1 MPTRQFFLKN
11 RSQGS
16 LLNNV
21 HDLNERKPPIEP
33 PLHSPVYSPHSASA
47 SPSLQDNDEEY
58 HSGRHDRPEHSQ
70 QTYPAT
76 VPTRS
81 HSQRTAQPPNHSQH
95 LSVNVATHSQG
106 GLGVDD
112 YPDSY
117 YLPQL
122 PIPTEPKDD
131 RRRRFFGLRNPKEP
145 AINNGGGNNP
155 SRPPGRHTSVRR
167 KPQPPLSAEATN
179 HPSQQRYPNSIATPA
194 SEQDQEGGA
203 GRIHSHSQTIEAAPP
218 PIPEKDPQRPPQLQN
233 LQPLT
238 LQPQQQQQQSHEVV
252 SSGVSI
258 SQDATSNSTLN
269 RPQLERQ
276 ISAGSSAF
284 EDPVRSTP
292 QPYRPQS
299 DLQHQQ
305 PPVYLP
311 SPSSIVSTSPNHP
324 LPPRGAHETLQQNY
338 RDISRPPSQQSFG
351 PPSPL
356 QQTRAVN
363 HFPYIQGPSSAY
375 SPGSMAPP
383 PSQQQSQGRNSHD
396 PPPLRQPV
404 GISREGSAYQ
414 PYPTTQEAHQGSGAP
429 PHYRGQ
435 MDTNP
440 HRAPPQQSQSNAEHG
455 QIQGRS
461 TPPPSRSRDDLAG
474 LDPAQ
479 LLTRHD
485 ELRKH
490 YLFFVFRSPLC
501 SIVEQTPILKLL
513 YQRTN
518 TAR

>member
-16 LLNNV
+16 LLNNI
-21 HDLNERKPPIEP
+21 HDLNERKPPIDS

-47 SPSLQDNDEEY
+47 SPSLQDDEDY
-58 HSGRHDRPEHSQ
+58 HLGRHDRAEQGQ
-70 QTYPAT
+70 QSYLAT
-76 VPTRS
+76 PPTRS
-81 HSQRTAQPPNHSQH
+81 HSQRTAQPPNHTQH
-95 LSVNVATHSQG
+95 LSVNVVTHSQG
-106 GLGVDD
+106 GFGVDEN
-112 YPDSY
+112 PDSY
-117 YLPQL
+117 YLQQQ

-145 AINNGGGNNP
+145 TINNGGGNNP

-179 HPSQQRYPNSIATPA
+179 HPTHQRYSNSIATPA
-194 SEQDQEGGA
+194 SEQEREGGA
-203 GRIHSHSQTIEAAPP
+203 DRIHSHPQTIEAAPP

-233 LQPLT
+233 LQPQT
-238 LQPQQQQQQSHEVV
+238 QQPQQKQQHEIV

-258 SQDATSNSTLN
+258 PQDAISNTTFN

-284 EDPVRSTP
+284 EDPVRSTQ

-299 DLQHQQ
+299 DLQLQQ

-311 SPSSIVSTSPNHP
+311 SPSSIISTSPNHQV
-324 LPPRGAHETLQQNY
+324 PPRGAHETLQQNF

-363 HFPYIQGPSSAY
+363 HYPYIQGPTSAY
-375 SPGSMAPP
+375 PSGSMAPP

-414 PYPTTQEAHQGSGAP
+414 SYSQSTQEAHQGSGAP
-429 PHYRGQ
+429 PHYRSQ
-435 MDTNP
+435 MDANP
-440 HRAPPQQSQSNAEHG
+440 HRAPPQQPQSNAEHG

-474 LDPAQ
+474 LDPSQ

-490 YLFFVFRSPLC
+490 HLFFMFRSPLC
-501 SIVEQTPILKLL
+501 SIAE
-513 YQRTN
+513 
-518 TAR
+518 

>member
-21 HDLNERKPPIEP
+21 HDLNERKSPIDS
-33 PLHSPVYSPHSASA
+33 PLHSPVYSPHSATA
-47 SPSLQDNDEEY
+47 SPSLQVNDGGS
-58 HSGRHDRPEHSQ
+58 HLGRHDRPEQSQ
-70 QTYPAT
+70 QSYPAT
-76 VPTRS
+76 PLTRS
-81 HSQRTAQPPNHSQH
+81 HSQRIAQITNYSQH
-95 LSVNVATHSQG
+95 PSVNVTTHPQG
-106 GLGVDD
+106 GFGLDEN
-112 YPDSY
+112 PDSY
-117 YLPQL
+117 YLPQP

-145 AINNGGGNNP
+145 AINNSGGNSP

-167 KPQPPLSAEATN
+167 KPQPPPSAEGTN
-179 HPSQQRYPNSIATPA
+179 HPTQQRYPISVATPA
-194 SEQDQEGGA
+194 RGQEQEGGA
-203 GRIHSHSQTIEAAPP
+203 GRTNSHLQTIEAAPP
-218 PIPEKDPQRPPQLQN
+218 PTPEKDPQRLPKLEN
-233 LQPLT
+233 LQPQT
-238 LQPQQQQQQSHEVV
+238 QQPQQQQQHEVV
-252 SSGVSI
+252 GSSVSI
-258 SQDATSNSTLN
+258 PQDAISNSTLN

-284 EDPVRSTP
+284 EDPVRST
-292 QPYRPQS
+292 QQSYRPQA
-299 DLQHQQ
+299 DLLHHQ
-305 PPVYLP
+305 PSVYLP
-311 SPSSIVSTSPNHP
+311 SPFSIISTSPSHP
-324 LPPRGAHETLQQNY
+324 VPPREAHETTQQNY

-363 HFPYIQGPSSAY
+363 CYPYIQSPTSAY
-375 SPGSMAPP
+375 HSGSMAPP

-396 PPPLRQPV
+396 APPLRQPA

-414 PYPTTQEAHQGSGAP
+414 PYSQSTPEAHQGAGAP
-429 PHYRGQ
+429 AHYRGQ
-435 MDTNP
+435 LDTNP

-455 QIQGRS
+455 QIPGRS

-479 LLTRHD
+479 LHIKYE

-490 YLFFVFRSPLC
+490 HLFFLLKSSLC
-501 SIVEQTPILKLL
+501 PIVE
-513 YQRTN
+513 
-518 TAR
+518 

>member
-16 LLNNV
+16 LLNNI
-21 HDLNERKPPIEP
+21 HDLNERKPPIDS

-47 SPSLQDNDEEY
+47 SPSLQDNGEDY
-58 HSGRHDRPEHSQ
+58 HLGRHDRPEQSQ
-70 QTYPAT
+70 QPYLAT
-76 VPTRS
+76 PPTRS
-81 HSQRTAQPPNHSQH
+81 HSQRTAQPPNHIH
-95 LSVNVATHSQG
+95 HPSVNVVTHSQG
-106 GLGVDD
+106 GFGVDD
-112 YPDSY
+112 NPDSY
-117 YLPQL
+117 YFQQP

-145 AINNGGGNNP
+145 TINNSGGNNP

-167 KPQPPLSAEATN
+167 KPQPQLSAEATN
-179 HPSQQRYPNSIATPA
+179 HPTQQHYSTSIAAPA
-194 SEQDQEGGA
+194 SEQEREGGSD
-203 GRIHSHSQTIEAAPP
+203 RIHPHPQTIEAAPP

-233 LQPLT
+233 LQPQAQ
-238 LQPQQQQQQSHEVV
+238 QPQQKQQHEIFI
-252 SSGVSI
+252 SGVSI
-258 SQDATSNSTLN
+258 PQDPISNTTLN

-284 EDPVRSTP
+284 EDPVRSTQ

-311 SPSSIVSTSPNHP
+311 SPSSIISTSPNHSV
-324 LPPRGAHETLQQNY
+324 PPRGAHETLQQNY
-338 RDISRPPSQQSFG
+338 SDISRPPSQQSFG

-363 HFPYIQGPSSAY
+363 HYPYIQAPTSAY
-375 SPGSMAPP
+375 PSGSMAPP

-414 PYPTTQEAHQGSGAP
+414 SYSQNTQEAHQGSGAP
-429 PHYRGQ
+429 PHYRSQ
-435 MDTNP
+435 VEANP
-440 HRAPPQQSQSNAEHG
+440 HRAPPQQSQSNADHG

-490 YLFFVFRSPLC
+490 HLFFMFRSPLC
-501 SIVEQTPILKLL
+501 SVAE
-513 YQRTN
+513 
-518 TAR
+518 